1 MSEKKIK
8 TEKSKAKKAEQQK
21 AIITRYW
28 VRRVLNMTADE
39 IKAIL
44 IK

>member
-1 MSEKKIK
+1 MDKKIETKK
-8 TEKSKAKKAEQQK
+8 TKAEQQK